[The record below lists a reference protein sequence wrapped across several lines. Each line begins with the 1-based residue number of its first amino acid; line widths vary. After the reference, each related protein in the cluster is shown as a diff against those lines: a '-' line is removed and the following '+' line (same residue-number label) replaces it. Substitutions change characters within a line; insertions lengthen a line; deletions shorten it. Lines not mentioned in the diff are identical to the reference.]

1 MPLKPAPRWKRLFAF
16 FIDTIGIYLAFLI
29 FTIPFHLFYEDLI
42 PALAII
48 FLVSLGTYFLIR
60 DAYSIGSIGKHWMK
74 VKTITEKNDKLIGC
88 TILQSISRNIFFII
102 PIFITME
109 IIVMLIRKDGRRIGD
124 LLANTQVISVTSKK

>member
-16 FIDTIGIYLAFLI
+16 SIDTIGIYLAFLI
-29 FTIPFHLFYEDLI
+29 FTIPFHLFYTDII

-48 FLVSLGTYFLIR
+48 FLISLGTYFLIR
-60 DAYSIGSIGKHWMK
+60 DAYSVGSIGKHWMK
-74 VKTITEKNDKLIGC
+74 VKTVTEKDNKLLGC

-102 PIFITME
+102 PIFIVME